1 MTSSPP
7 TAASP
12 VVHQGMF
19 GEFTITK
26 QDQREV
32 LTYRLAL
39 SAVALGE
46 LALLVQWYRW
56 GPALAWPWL
65 LLMAAGLGLA
75 LLRIHIYLRPLHL
88 ALKAFWLLGC
98 LGGLLLAVKVGPNQ
112 MLPVLARQPLWI
124 LAVGPFFAALAGVG
138 FKEFFCFQRPEA
150 IGVTLLLP
158 LALLGRLAGVLGPE
172 LTMALLA
179 LQAVLL
185 LLLCLRK
192 FPMPAAA
199 DVGDKSVFAH
209 LERQRRGEP
218 QPVVSVS

>member
-1 MTSSPP
+1 MTSSSP

-12 VVHQGMF
+12 AVHQGMF
-19 GEFTITK
+19 GEFTITQ

-98 LGGLLLAVKVGPNQ
+98 LGGLLLAVRVGPNQ

-158 LALLGRLAGVLGPE
+158 LALLGRLTGVIGPE

-185 LLLCLRK
+185 VLLCLRK
-192 FPMPAAA
+192 FPMPTAA

-209 LERQRRGEP
+209 LERQRRGES
-218 QPVVSVS
+218 QPVVPVS

>member
-1 MTSSPP
+1 
-7 TAASP
+7 
-12 VVHQGMF
+12 MF
-19 GEFTITK
+19 GEFTITQ

-98 LGGLLLAVKVGPNQ
+98 LGGLLLAVRVGPDH

-158 LALLGRLAGVLGPE
+158 LALLGRLVGVLGSEP
-172 LTMALLA
+172 TMALLA
-179 LQAVLL
+179 LQAGLL

-192 FPMPAAA
+192 FPMPTAA
-199 DVGDKSVFAH
+199 DVGDKSVFDH
-209 LERQRRGEP
+209 LERQRRGES
-218 QPVVSVS
+218 QPAVPVS

>member
-1 MTSSPP
+1 
-7 TAASP
+7 
-12 VVHQGMF
+12 
-19 GEFTITK
+19 
-26 QDQREV
+26 
-32 LTYRLAL
+32 
-39 SAVALGE
+39 
-46 LALLVQWYRW
+46 
-56 GPALAWPWL
+56 
-65 LLMAAGLGLA
+65 
-75 LLRIHIYLRPLHL
+75 
-88 ALKAFWLLGC
+88 
-98 LGGLLLAVKVGPNQ
+98 

-179 LQAVLL
+179 VQAGLL

-192 FPMPAAA
+192 FPMPTAA

-209 LERQRRGEP
+209 LERQRRGES
-218 QPVVSVS
+218 QPVVPVS

>member
-1 MTSSPP
+1 MTSSSPP
-7 TAASP
+7 APSP
-12 VVHQGMF
+12 AVHQGMF
-19 GEFTITK
+19 GEFTITER
-26 QDQREV
+26 DQREV

-46 LALLVQWYRW
+46 LALLLQWYSW

-98 LGGLLLAVKVGPNQ
+98 LGGLLLAFRVGPDQ

-179 LQAVLL
+179 LQAGLL

-192 FPMPAAA
+192 FPMPTAA
-199 DVGDKSVFAH
+199 DVGDKSVFEH
-209 LERQRRGEP
+209 LERQRRGET
-218 QPVVSVS
+218 QPAVPVS